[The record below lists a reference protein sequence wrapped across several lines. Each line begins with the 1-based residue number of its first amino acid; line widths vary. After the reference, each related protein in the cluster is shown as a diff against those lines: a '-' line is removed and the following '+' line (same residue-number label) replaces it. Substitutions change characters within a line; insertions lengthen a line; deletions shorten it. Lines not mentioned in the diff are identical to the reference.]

1 MKEKDEQLQ
10 SEVNKGFNKF
20 KKSTDDEINANDT
33 SGDLFSAAA
42 RDIFVIRTVCLTA
55 ASIRSASLSTALF
68 SLVLSISK

>member
-42 RDIFVIRTVCLTA
+42 RNDFSFLDKIIK
-55 ASIRSASLSTALF
+55 SYNHSLARKK
-68 SLVLSISK
+68 I